1 MKYSIVLFK
10 NKERKKIIN
19 KFKTFERAD
28 IFYKNLIKNNEVLFE
43 KQIENGNECIFEIGL
58 VEKDSDNFDSYYV
71 KDNLGRQVKVDVDD
85 LSYKILKLDS
95 YRVEEMIF
103 DVNQNKR
110 IDFNE
115 FNKKYLSSKGLKML
129 SKINNKI
136 VFQEDDKTNLFSFKS
151 EKDSERFLNSLSIK
165 FMEINRYDIII
176 VSDTSKEQKKYLY
189 DLLES
194 KGFDKSI
201 LYRRYTTYPKYT
213 I

>member
-1 MKYSIVLFK
+1 M
-10 NKERKKIIN
+10 
-19 KFKTFERAD
+19 
-28 IFYKNLIKNNEVLFE
+28 NNDNYYEVLFE

-151 EKDSERFLNSLSIK
+151 ENDSERFLNSLSIK
-165 FMEINRYDIII
+165 FMVINRYDIII